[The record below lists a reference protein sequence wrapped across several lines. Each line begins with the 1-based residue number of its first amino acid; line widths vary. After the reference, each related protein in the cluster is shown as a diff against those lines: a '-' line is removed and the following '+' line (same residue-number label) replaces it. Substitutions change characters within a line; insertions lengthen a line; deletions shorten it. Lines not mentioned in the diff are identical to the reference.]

1 MKQLTLAAVG
11 FERYAK
17 TTRRATFLAEMERV
31 VPWSAL
37 RRLIEPFYPKP
48 GNGRPPIGVER
59 MLRIYFLQQW
69 FNLSD
74 PAVEEAL
81 YDSLAMRR
89 FVDIDL
95 GREPVP
101 DETTV
106 CRFRHLLEA
115 HDLGQ
120 QLFEEVQRHLAAK
133 GLKVATGTIVDAT
146 IISAPSSTKNADKAR
161 DPEMHQTKKGNQ
173 WYFGMKAHF
182 GVDSRTKL
190 IHAVVATPANVAD
203 STVLPE
209 LLHGQEAR
217 VWGDQAYRGQRAVIR
232 KHAPKASDFTNRR
245 YRHRGVVDEVER
257 AKKPHQVQSAGQG
270 RACDRG
276 HQAGIRLCQGAL
288 SRAEEEHSPPAGDLR
303 ARQPVHGAP
312 PSIALPSG
320 VMCPQTKPQPCKRH
334 NNASAPPNHSVP
346 WPVTK
351 SPWPLPCA
359 SPLFRCSLVAV
370 IATCDPDEVGV

>member
-1 MKQLTLAAVG
+1 MKQLTLATTG

-17 TTRRATFLAEMERV
+17 TTRRAAFLAEMEQV

-37 RRLIEPFYPKP
+37 CELIAPVYPKP

-81 YDSLAMRR
+81 YDSRAMRG
-89 FVDIDL
+89 FVGIDL

-106 CRFRHLLEA
+106 CRFRHLLET
-115 HDLGQ
+115 HELGH
-120 QLFEEVQRHLAAK
+120 QLFAKVQRHLAAN
-133 GLKVATGTIVDAT
+133 GLRIATGTIVDAT
-146 IISAPSSTKNADKAR
+146 IINAPSSTKNADKAR

-203 STVLPE
+203 STVLPQ
-209 LLHGQEAR
+209 LLHGRETR

-232 KHAPKASDFTNRR
+232 
-245 YRHRGVVDEVER
+245 ER
-257 AKKPHQVQSAGQG
+257 APRPRTA
-270 RACDRG
+270 
-276 HQAGIRLCQGAL
+276 
-288 SRAEEEHSPPAGDLR
+288 
-303 ARQPVHGAP
+303 
-312 PSIALPSG
+312 SIAD
-320 VMCPQTKPQPCKRH
+320 T
-334 NNASAPPNHSVP
+334 AS
-346 WPVTK
+346 
-351 SPWPLPCA
+351 
-359 SPLFRCSLVAV
+359 VAW
-370 IATCDPDEVGV
+370 

>member
-17 TTRRATFLAEMERV
+17 ATRRATFLAEMERV
-31 VPWSAL
+31 VPWPAL
-37 RRLIEPFYPKP
+37 CGLIAPFYPIP

-81 YDSLAMRR
+81 YDSLAMRG
-89 FVDIDL
+89 FVGIDL

-106 CRFRHLLEA
+106 CRFRHLLEG
-115 HDLGQ
+115 HDLGRR
-120 QLFEEVQRHLAAK
+120 LFDEVQRHLAAK

-146 IISAPSSTKNADKAR
+146 IVNAPSSTKNAKKAR

-182 GVDSRTKL
+182 GVDSRSKL
-190 IHAVVATPANVAD
+190 IHAAVATPANVAD
-203 STVLPE
+203 GTMLPD
-209 LLHGQEAR
+209 LLHGNETR

-232 KHAPKASDFTNRR
+232 RYAPRARDFVNRR
-245 YRHRGVVDEVER
+245 YRHCGVVDEVER
-257 AKKPHQVQSAGQG
+257 AKNRNRRCEPKSS
-270 RACDRG
+270 
-276 HQAGIRLCQGAL
+276 IRSGL
-288 SRAEEEHSPPAGDLR
+288 SSGC
-303 ARQPVHGAP
+303 
-312 PSIALPSG
+312 SALP
-320 VMCPQTKPQPCKRH
+320 R
-334 NNASAPPNHSVP
+334 SATAGSRR
-346 WPVTK
+346 T
-351 SPWPLPCA
+351 LIA
-359 SPLFRCSLVAV
+359 CS
-370 IATCDPDEVGV
+370 

>member
-1 MKQLTLAAVG
+1 
-11 FERYAK
+11 
-17 TTRRATFLAEMERV
+17 

-37 RRLIEPFYPKP
+37 CALIEPFYPKP
-48 GNGRPPIGVER
+48 GSGRPPVGVER

-81 YDSLAMRR
+81 YDSPAMRR

-95 GREPVP
+95 GREPAP

-120 QLFEEVQRHLAAK
+120 QLFDEVQRHLTAK

-146 IISAPSSTKNADKAR
+146 IINAPSSTKNANKAR

-173 WYFGMKAHF
+173 WYFGMRAHF
-182 GVDSRTKL
+182 GIDSRTKL
-190 IHAVVATPANVAD
+190 IHAVVATRANVAD

-209 LLHGQEAR
+209 LLHGRETR

-232 KHAPKASDFTNRR
+232 EHGISRTAATATAVLSMRSSGRKTAP
-245 YRHRGVVDEVER
+245 
-257 AKKPHQVQSAGQG
+257 
-270 RACDRG
+270 
-276 HQAGIRLCQGAL
+276 
-288 SRAEEEHSPPAGDLR
+288 SPKCGPGSSMR
-303 ARQPVHGAP
+303 SG
-312 PSIALPSG
+312 SSSGCSALP
-320 VMCPQTKPQPCKRH
+320 R
-334 NNASAPPNHSVP
+334 
-346 WPVTK
+346 
-351 SPWPLPCA
+351 CA
-359 SPLFRCSLVAV
+359 TA
-370 IATCDPDEVGV
+370 G